1 MRDYFLQRIN
11 TGPLSIFQLTINN
24 LQVSQGMLKSSKT
37 LSPTSSSTK
46 IANNLLVVHH
56 IRTALEDN
64 NHSLTKEFREHQI
77 DPLLEEHNL
86 SHIHKVMLPRE
97 VKASTRYS

>member
-11 TGPLSIFQLTINN
+11 SGPLSIFQLTINK

-37 LSPTSSSTK
+37 LLPTSSSTK

-64 NHSLTKEFREHQI
+64 NHSLTKEFREEQQT

-86 SHIHKVMLPRE
+86 SHRHKVILPRE
-97 VKASTRYS
+97 AKT